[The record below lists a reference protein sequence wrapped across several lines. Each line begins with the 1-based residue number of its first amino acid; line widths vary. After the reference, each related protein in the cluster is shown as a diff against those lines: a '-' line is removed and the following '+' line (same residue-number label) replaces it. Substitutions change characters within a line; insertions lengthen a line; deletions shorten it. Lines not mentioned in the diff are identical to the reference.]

1 VSRETCLTG
10 TNSSRFL
17 FKPFRFFDRS
27 SDAKYLAVSSRDC
40 FCTIIEFENEELGLP
55 YNLSGT
61 KELDEGN
68 TNCEN
73 MKPLKVDS
81 MEIDAGSSKAK
92 IKASSAAVEVT
103 PSPPV
108 LAQNNILMTKDVAEG
123 NATSENDRPSAV
135 DNMEVDVGENKAK
148 MEVTPV
154 AVQVTAPPVS
164 TKNSASSKP
173 TKKRITPIAIN

>member
-1 VSRETCLTG
+1 MLAIFVYFFFPQDTFLT
-10 TNSSRFL
+10 RFINWKL
-17 FKPFRFFDRS
+17 T
-27 SDAKYLAVSSRDC
+27 V
-40 FCTIIEFENEELGLP
+40 
-55 YNLSGT
+55 
-61 KELDEGN
+61 
-68 TNCEN
+68 
-73 MKPLKVDS
+73 
-81 MEIDAGSSKAK
+81 
-92 IKASSAAVEVT
+92 
-103 PSPPV
+103 
-108 LAQNNILMTKDVAEG
+108 TKDVAEG